1 MDKIERQNKINI
13 NALRY
18 SDGEPYPIRSS
29 KEKYEDTLNVLLI
42 IKEEDNQPDQKHFV
56 LVKDVNQLN
65 FNISKHKTK
74 KYFCMYCLQYFH
86 TEYHLE
92 NHKEDCL
99 TINGTQKIKMPEEGS
114 KVYFQN
120 YQNQLPGPF
129 AIYADL
135 EAITKKIDT
144 CSPPGDKSYTQ
155 AYQKHEPSGFGY
167 KVVFHYD
174 QKYSKPAV
182 IYRGENVIEKFIQH
196 LLEEVKDCQ
205 KVIRKDF
212 QKPFVMTAKEGEDF
226 KKAEKCWICDR
237 KYKREKTE
245 EEKEKDEEYYWIG
258 GDLYKPEEKEKTEK
272 EKERGRIANEPVRD
286 HCHITGKYRGS
297 AHRKC
302 NLKLQ
307 ISAEKIKIPVI
318 IHNLKGYDSHLI
330 IDKLGDIIK
339 ERDLKGEEPLN
350 VNVIA
355 TNAEKYIAIY
365 LDKHLAFIDSF
376 QFMSSSLANLAKNL
390 PDNKYIHTSEAFQ
403 GEKLAL
409 MKAKG
414 VYPYD
419 YMDAVE
425 KFAEKRLPNK
435 EDFYSLLTDEDI
447 SDEEYQHAQKVWDT
461 FGIENMGQY
470 HDLYLKSDVLLLADV
485 FENFREIN
493 LTNSGLDPC
502 HDVSSPGLS

>member
-1 MDKIERQNKINI
+1 MDKIEKQNKINI
-13 NALRY
+13 NVLRY
-18 SDGEPYPIRSS
+18 SDGNPYPIRNS

-42 IKEEDNQPDQKHFV
+42 VKEGEDNQPDQKHFV
-56 LVKDVNQLN
+56 YVKDVNQFNLN
-65 FNISKHKTK
+65 YSKMKTK
-74 KYFCMYCLQYFH
+74 KYFCMHCLQCFY

-99 TINGTQKIKMPEEGS
+99 TINGTQKIEMPQPGT
-114 KVYFQN
+114 KVYFKNHQK
-120 YQNQLPGPF
+120 QLPRPF

-167 KVVFHYD
+167 KVVCHYD

-196 LLEEVKDCQ
+196 LFEEVKDCQ
-205 KVIRKDF
+205 KIMSENAKKRL
-212 QKPFVMTAKEGEDF
+212 VMTASDEEDF
-226 KKAEKCWICDR
+226 QKAEKCWICDR
-237 KYKREKTE
+237 KYKGEKTE
-245 EEKEKDEEYYWIG
+245 EEKDEEYYWIG
-258 GDLYKPEEKEKTEK
+258 GDFYKPEEKEKTEK
-272 EKERGRIANEPVRD
+272 ERERIATEPVRD

-318 IHNLKGYDSHLI
+318 SHNLKGYDSHLI
-330 IDKLGDIIK
+330 IEKLGGIIK
-339 ERDLKGEEPLN
+339 EKDLKGEEPRN

-355 TNAEKYIAIY
+355 TNAEKYMAIY

-390 PDNKYIHTSEAFQ
+390 PDNKYIHT
-403 GEKLAL
+403 
-409 MKAKG
+409 
-414 VYPYD
+414 
-419 YMDAVE
+419 
-425 KFAEKRLPNK
+425 
-435 EDFYSLLTDEDI
+435 
-447 SDEEYQHAQKVWDT
+447 
-461 FGIENMGQY
+461 
-470 HDLYLKSDVLLLADV
+470 
-485 FENFREIN
+485 
-493 LTNSGLDPC
+493 
-502 HDVSSPGLS
+502 